1 MKQNKMIRPIG
12 DKQDPFEYLDLT
24 RERLATSYALL
35 DTHIKWFTHKNP
47 HGCSICD
54 VLQLTETIL
63 QSFESFLGPRGP
75 PEVEGGQETLSS
87 SPQQESSND

>member
-12 DKQDPFEYLDLT
+12 ERQDPHEYVKLT
-24 RERLATSYALL
+24 RERLQTSYALL

-54 VLQLTETIL
+54 LLQLAETTL
-63 QSFESFLGPRGP
+63 ASFESFLGPNL
-75 PEVEGGQETLSS
+75 EEELSTGQETLST
-87 SPQQESSND
+87 SPAKEKMED